1 MEVHNQK
8 TNLSFSI
15 ENILRDDFPR
25 QRRTVTNAVNLPL
38 SAIQSRINRRGWPGA
53 PLFRYYA
60 VRYNPVFVRLLPNV
74 HRMGARLHPVSG
86 VKELILSQQP
96 ERKDEER
103 LRFDDEKDE
112 GISQQKDGKNFS
124 SET

>member
-1 MEVHNQK
+1 
-8 TNLSFSI
+8 
-15 ENILRDDFPR
+15 
-25 QRRTVTNAVNLPL
+25 
-38 SAIQSRINRRGWPGA
+38 
-53 PLFRYYA
+53 
-60 VRYNPVFVRLLPNV
+60 
-74 HRMGARLHPVSG
+74 MGARLHPVSG